1 MATSNTGVSD
11 DQLFISL
18 TADLITQA
26 WVAMGKIKNPITDKL
41 EPNLQASALLIDML
55 DMLVRKTEGHRSD
68 EETKVLEEN
77 LKQLKL
83 NYIAEQQ
90 TAAEKP
96 AQESPDEETPEETD
110 EESADGEEQHQPE
123 NGADSASE
131 E

>member
-26 WVAMGKIKNPITDKL
+26 WVALGKIKNPITDKL

-55 DMLVRKTEGHRSD
+55 DMLIRKTEGHRSD

-77 LKQLKL
+77 IKQLKL

-90 TAAEKP
+90 AAAERPAEESPAEKP
-96 AQESPDEETPEETD
+96 SEDTETANGDDAEE
-110 EESADGEEQHQPE
+110 AHAE
-123 NGADSASE
+123 NEADSASNG
-131 E
+131 

>member
-123 NGADSASE
+123 NEADSASE